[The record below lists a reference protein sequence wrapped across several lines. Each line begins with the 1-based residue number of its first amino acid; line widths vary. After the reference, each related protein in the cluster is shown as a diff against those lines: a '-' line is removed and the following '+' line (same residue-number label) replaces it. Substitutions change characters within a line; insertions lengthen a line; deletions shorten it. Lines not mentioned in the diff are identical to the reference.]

1 MRIELSLTPLKQVSK
16 MSTIT
21 TAATRKRFYGTGRRK
36 TSVAR
41 LYISPGDGQIVV
53 NHNHFET
60 YFPRETLRMIILQ
73 PIDSTGNLGKFN
85 VFVNV
90 KGGGSSGQ
98 AGAIR
103 HALARALLSLNQDY
117 RKPLNRGGF
126 LTRDARK
133 VERKKYGHRK
143 ARKRSQFSKR

>member
-1 MRIELSLTPLKQVSK
+1 MT
-16 MSTIT
+16 TT
-21 TAATRKRFYGTGRRK
+21 TAQATARKRFYGTGRRK

-41 LYISPGDGQIVV
+41 LFISPGDGQIVV
-53 NHNHFET
+53 NHNHFDN

-73 PIDSTGNLGKFN
+73 PMDATGNVGKFN
-85 VFVNV
+85 VFINV
-90 KGGGSSGQ
+90 KGGGPTGQ

>member
-1 MRIELSLTPLKQVSK
+1 MT
-16 MSTIT
+16 TT
-21 TAATRKRFYGTGRRK
+21 TAQATARKRFYGTGRRK
-36 TSVAR
+36 TSIAR
-41 LYISPGDGQIVV
+41 LFISPGDGQIVV
-53 NHNHFET
+53 NHNHFDN

-73 PIDSTGNLGKFN
+73 PMDATGNIGKFN

-90 KGGGSSGQ
+90 KGGGPTGQ